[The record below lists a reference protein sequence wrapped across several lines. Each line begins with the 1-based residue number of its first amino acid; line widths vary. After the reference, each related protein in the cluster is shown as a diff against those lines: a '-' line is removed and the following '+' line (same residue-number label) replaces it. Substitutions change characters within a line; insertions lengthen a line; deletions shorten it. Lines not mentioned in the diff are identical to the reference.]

1 MGCAKSGDD
10 ARQWGAD
17 EAPRTS
23 GGRFHLHRG
32 HRRDADEHAEALRH
46 WDQRY
51 EQLSSGPFEGW
62 LTDVWLDEVQVFR
75 ERTRQVVLQTGRS
88 WPDACIVGLVQGA
101 EGDGS
106 FCGHPLEAG
115 SAFAFGTPGEFSLR
129 TPARLDVVG
138 IAVPLDAIRRRGD
151 RTGDD
156 AAADRWDRS
165 GADLLRETEALAA
178 LNTYVRHFFEMLDRD
193 ASPFDHQ
200 EARRTFVTSLLDGVE
215 AAVEGAR
222 LRDRVPASSPARS
235 ALVGRAREFIAGHCA
250 APMTVADLCAEL
262 GSSRRTLQ
270 YCFQEVLGVS
280 PVQYLRAVRLN
291 GVRRELKTAGGT
303 ARIGDIAARWGFWH
317 LGQFSLDYRRMF
329 GERPSDTLRRA
340 PVTARPANP
349 DLGGQ
354 PKTGKGS

>member
-1 MGCAKSGDD
+1 MGSVKSGDD

-32 HRRDADEHAEALRH
+32 HRRDADEHADALRH

-62 LTDVWLDEVQVFR
+62 LTDVWLDEVQIFR

-106 FCGHPLEAG
+106 FCGHALETG

-129 TPARLDVVG
+129 TPARLDVIG
-138 IAVPLDAIRRRGD
+138 IAVPLEAIRKRAD
-151 RTGDD
+151 CAGDD
-156 AAADRWDRS
+156 TAGRWGRS

-178 LNTYVRHFFEMLDRD
+178 LDAYVQRFFEMLDQD
-193 ASPFDHQ
+193 ASPFHHQ

-215 AAVEGAR
+215 AAVTGAR
-222 LRDRVPASSPARS
+222 VRDTVPASSPARS
-235 ALVGRAREFIAGHCA
+235 ALVGRARELIAGHCA

-262 GSSRRTLQ
+262 GSSRRALQ

-291 GVRRELKTAGGT
+291 GVRRELKRAGAS

-340 PVTARPANP
+340 PLNARPAIP
-349 DLGGQ
+349 ALRRQ